1 MTPRDHHPDRGSVS
15 VLVAVLLPALL
26 LVLALVVDGADRM
39 RALARADAVAAEAA
53 RAALTALDT
62 RTPQIT
68 LDTATARSAAQ
79 DALAASGHRG
89 EVAFDGDR
97 TVRVTVSHSE
107 PAVIGLL
114 DPVHHVTGRAEAQLG
129 VGTSNSGLAP

>member
-1 MTPRDHHPDRGSVS
+1 MNSHDRDRGSVS

-26 LVLALVVDGADRM
+26 LLLALVVDGADRM

-68 LDTATARSAAQ
+68 LDTAPARSAAQ
-79 DALAASGHRG
+79 DALTATGHRG
-89 EVAFDGDR
+89 EVAFDGQR
-97 TVRVTVSHSE
+97 TVRVTVAHTE
-107 PAVIGLL
+107 PAPIGLL
-114 DPVHHVTGRAEAQLG
+114 GPVHHVTGRAEAQLG
-129 VGTSNSGLAP
+129 VGTSNPGLAP